1 LAVKIDQK
9 TLEKACKE
17 IIETIL
23 FCLPNAYK
31 GTVYH
36 IGKPPELVST
46 CVTSGV
52 IDGGKKHI
60 LWSLEESSG
69 YNPPGKRWTEYR
81 DEPGRP
87 LEAMAWCVEKQKSWT
102 SEDPKN
108 DSRSVRM
115 QVEGVRDD
123 FHHME
128 PVLIHKKDIF
138 NGKDE
143 EALEYP
149 SNYYGDLLWQNSDY
163 VVAAVIKIHFIPGTI
178 RMGSPET
185 RVIKKLS
192 KTLGT
197 ELLSYQLRHQSL
209 EIMRQL
215 AEDKLNSCNMLA
227 HALRNAV
234 AKSGLIL
241 SLIKLELGSLREQWE
256 ETLLQYSDKKGM
268 KREAIHVLN
277 TVLEK
282 MDGASDELVKNLSD
296 VQNRFLELSLPP
308 EMAEHWVQMQI
319 EEKWNKFLNKE
330 TLTDEQRME
339 IHAGLDKLKKS
350 LYLGKDPDILA
361 NYDKVPDSL
370 KKEWTDLIY
379 SNVDHPDLQFLDR
392 VNRILEDRSLNL
404 PHQEKS
410 RKSLVR
416 LKALAEIICQLE
428 ENTNMVLQQVLNG
441 KDKEI

>member
-1 LAVKIDQK
+1 MAVKIDQK

-52 IDGGKKHI
+52 IDGEKRHI
-60 LWSLEESSG
+60 SWSLEESSG
-69 YNPPGKRWTEYR
+69 YNPPGKRWIEYR

-143 EALEYP
+143 EVLEYP
-149 SNYYGDLLWQNSDY
+149 SNYYGDLLWQNSEY

-256 ETLLQYSDKKGM
+256 ETLLQYSDKKEV

-392 VNRILEDRSLNL
+392 VSRILEDRSLNL

-441 KDKEI
+441 KGKEM